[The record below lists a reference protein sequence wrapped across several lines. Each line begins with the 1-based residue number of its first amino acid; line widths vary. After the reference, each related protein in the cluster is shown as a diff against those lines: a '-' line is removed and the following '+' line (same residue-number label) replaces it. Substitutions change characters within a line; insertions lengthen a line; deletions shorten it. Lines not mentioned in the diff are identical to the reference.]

1 MDRKNMETLGAWAG
15 VHPSCNWYNSTIIDV
30 AETNNPRWQVLA
42 CMNVHVYGKM
52 EHTYMPQ
59 QAHSWVYDA
68 SEADV
73 IIREDTRIGVDKTK
87 SNFHEWYV
95 TR

>member
-1 MDRKNMETLGAWAG
+1 
-15 VHPSCNWYNSTIIDV
+15 
-30 AETNNPRWQVLA
+30 
-42 CMNVHVYGKM
+42 
-52 EHTYMPQ
+52 MPQ
-59 QAHSWVYDA
+59 QAHWSVSTHPWVYDV

>member
-1 MDRKNMETLGAWAG
+1 M
-15 VHPSCNWYNSTIIDV
+15 Y
-30 AETNNPRWQVLA
+30 
-42 CMNVHVYGKM
+42 VHVYGKM